1 MKEGMMMNKKT
12 KYLVTVSLA
21 AALAMVLLLFR
32 VSLPFLP
39 PFYKLDF
46 SESVVILA
54 GYILNAKATIII
66 QLLKNILKIVTSSTN
81 SAFVGD
87 LANFIMGVSF
97 VFPAVAIYKRKEDKQ
112 SMVLGLA
119 VGIVILTI
127 ASCFV
132 NYYIMLPAYAAIF
145 KMPIEDIVAMG
156 SRLNSNITDL
166 FTFVIFATAPF
177 NLIKGTSNALI
188 VLLVWKNIKALF
200 KK

>member
-1 MKEGMMMNKKT
+1 MMMNKKT

-166 FTFVIFATAPF
+166 FT
-177 NLIKGTSNALI
+177 L
-188 VLLVWKNIKALF
+188 
-200 KK
+200 